1 MFCPRCGKQL
11 GGTEKFCP
19 NCGFDLALPS
29 STAATNAEAA
39 ATPQKPLAPRVPA
52 QPVPG
57 PMPTSKTVAPAELV
71 TLTAALL
78 VGIAAFLPFLVVSGI
93 SYDYSVALT
102 DAPDGA
108 VLVLLAIATA
118 VLPMMHRRIASLVLA
133 AVTTVFSL
141 VEVCSVWY
149 MMLNST
155 HAAYYTNFG
164 AGFCL
169 LVLGIVV
176 GVISVILLA
185 RDNARE
191 KPER

>member
-78 VGIAAFLPFLVVSGI
+78 VGIAAFLPE
-93 SYDYSVALT
+93 D
-102 DAPDGA
+102 
-108 VLVLLAIATA
+108 
-118 VLPMMHRRIASLVLA
+118 
-133 AVTTVFSL
+133 
-141 VEVCSVWY
+141 
-149 MMLNST
+149 
-155 HAAYYTNFG
+155 
-164 AGFCL
+164 
-169 LVLGIVV
+169 LGIGIQHLGV
-176 GVISVILLA
+176 GHLA
-185 RDNARE
+185 RAANL
-191 KPER
+191 PEFPGSHEVGGNYRGEVSRRGRSS